1 MIAKIGMAEE
11 RQCLAV
17 TGANKKSATVKTV
30 EYFQESLQLG
40 SQIF

>member
-1 MIAKIGMAEE
+1 MAEE

-17 TGANKKSATVKTV
+17 AGANKKSDTAKTV